1 MRTENR
7 SHGGSFSGNAFPTIS
22 VTRRALLAGAALSV
36 ASLNFLPA
44 AGAQAPSAAET
55 DFFDLSRAVTEK
67 DDLDPVTAQR
77 IMAALLKDD
86 PDMAGR
92 IGKLAALAR
101 NHATAKTFKEA
112 AVAEGLDGDVM
123 RIVTAWYTGTV
134 DTTKGSVVVAYKD
147 ALMYRP
153 VADGLTVPTYC
164 SNGPTWWTGLPPE
177 ISRMPVNNPKV
188 L

>member
-36 ASLNFLPA
+36 ASLNFPPA

-67 DDLDPVTAQR
+67 DDLD
-77 IMAALLKDD
+77 
-86 PDMAGR
+86 MAGR
-92 IGKLAALAR
+92 IGKLAALVR

-112 AVAEGLDGDVM
+112 AAAEGLDGDVM

-134 DTTKGSVVVAYKD
+134 GTTKGPVVVAYKD

-164 SNGPTWWTGLPPE
+164 DNGPTWWTGLPPE
-177 ISRMPVNNPKV
+177 ISGMPVNNPKV